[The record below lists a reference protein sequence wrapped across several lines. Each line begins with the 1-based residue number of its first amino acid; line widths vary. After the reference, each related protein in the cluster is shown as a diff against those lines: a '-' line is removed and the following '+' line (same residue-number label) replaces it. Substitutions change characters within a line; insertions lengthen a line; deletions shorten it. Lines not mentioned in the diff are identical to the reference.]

1 MAYRQYRIFASADR
15 PAWKDIRVRTE
26 DTSQFN
32 EFEAVEGLDS
42 EGTDIIRP
50 DSIKSA
56 DRQAT
61 DDADMDALDAIA
73 DSGPD

>member
-1 MAYRQYRIFASADR
+1 MS
-15 PAWKDIRVRTE
+15 TE

-42 EGTDIIRP
+42 ERADIIRP
-50 DSIKSA
+50 DSTTPA

-61 DDADMDALDAIA
+61 EEADIDALDALA

>member
-1 MAYRQYRIFASADR
+1 MASVGDLVG
-15 PAWKDIRVRTE
+15 PWGKDKQMSTE

-32 EFEAVEGLDS
+32 EFEAVERLDS
-42 EGTDIIRP
+42 EGTDIIRA
-50 DSIKSA
+50 DSTKPA

-61 DDADMDALDAIA
+61 DETDMDALDAIA

>member
-1 MAYRQYRIFASADR
+1 MS
-15 PAWKDIRVRTE
+15 TE

-32 EFEAVEGLDS
+32 EFEAVEDLDS

-50 DSIKSA
+50 ESTKPA

-61 DDADMDALDAIA
+61 DEADMDALNAIT

>member
-1 MAYRQYRIFASADR
+1 MS
-15 PAWKDIRVRTE
+15 TE

-50 DSIKSA
+50 DSAKPA
-56 DRQAT
+56 QRQAT
-61 DDADMDALDAIA
+61 AEADMDALDAIA

>member
-1 MAYRQYRIFASADR
+1 MS
-15 PAWKDIRVRTE
+15 TE

-50 DSIKSA
+50 DSIKPT
-56 DRQAT
+56 DPQAT
-61 DDADMDALDAIA
+61 DEADMDALDAIA

>member
-1 MAYRQYRIFASADR
+1 MS
-15 PAWKDIRVRTE
+15 TE

-50 DSIKSA
+50 DSAKPA
-56 DRQAT
+56 ERQAT
-61 DDADMDALDAIA
+61 AEADMVALDAIA

>member
-1 MAYRQYRIFASADR
+1 MS
-15 PAWKDIRVRTE
+15 TE

-32 EFEAVEGLDS
+32 EFETVEGLDS
-42 EGTDIIRP
+42 DGTDIIRLESVKP
-50 DSIKSA
+50 A

-61 DDADMDALDAIA
+61 DEADMDVLDAIA

>member
-1 MAYRQYRIFASADR
+1 MS
-15 PAWKDIRVRTE
+15 TE
-26 DTSQFN
+26 DTSPFN

-50 DSIKSA
+50 NSIKPA

-61 DDADMDALDAIA
+61 DEASMDALDAIS

>member
-1 MAYRQYRIFASADR
+1 MSTD
-15 PAWKDIRVRTE
+15 
-26 DTSQFN
+26 DTAQFN

-50 DSIKSA
+50 DSIKPA
-56 DRQAT
+56 DRRAT
-61 DDADMDALDAIA
+61 DEADMDALDAIA

>member
-1 MAYRQYRIFASADR
+1 MS
-15 PAWKDIRVRTE
+15 TE

-42 EGTDIIRP
+42 DGTDIIRP
-50 DSIKSA
+50 ESVKPA

-61 DDADMDALDAIA
+61 DEADMDALDAIA